1 MRKLDPTWS
10 KHSEE
15 RSGVPFVIAV
25 KRLSADDVGGE
36 DCAKKKKVV
45 DRLLSDR
52 RGGRR
57 GRSGAGSSTI

>member
-1 MRKLDPTWS
+1 M
-10 KHSEE
+10 
-15 RSGVPFVIAV
+15 PFVIAV
-25 KRLSADDVGGE
+25 QRLSAADVGGK

-52 RGGRR
+52 RGR